1 MSRPESGGPEPSA
14 APPEG
19 VEIRPARP
27 SDGRQWLE
35 HIGGVAAE
43 SRYIRTDEVRW
54 TLRQIRQRF
63 RKPYTRDEL
72 NVVALEDGKLIGT
85 LWVGRENNPVTAHVA
100 SLGMSVDKDRRSRG
114 IGSALMAEAF
124 AWARWAEIEKL
135 ALTVYPQNQRA
146 INLYKKFGFVE
157 EGRLTGHSKKSYG
170 YEDEI
175 VMGRWL

>member
-1 MSRPESGGPEPSA
+1 MTRPDSGGPEPA
-14 APPEG
+14 ADPPEG

-27 SDGRQWLE
+27 SDGRRWLR
-35 HIGGVAAE
+35 HIAAVAAE
-43 SRYIRTDEVRW
+43 SRYIRTEEVRW

-72 NVVALEDGKLIGT
+72 NVVALEDGELIGT

-100 SLGMSVDKDRRSRG
+100 SLGMSVEQRSRGRG

-124 AWARWAEIEKL
+124 TWARWAEIEKL
-135 ALTVYPQNQRA
+135 ALTVYPHNQRA

>member
-1 MSRPESGGPEPSA
+1 MTRPDSGGPVPA
-14 APPEG
+14 AEPPEG

-27 SDGRQWLE
+27 SDARSWLR
-35 HIGGVAAE
+35 HIAEVAAE
-43 SRYIRTDEVRW
+43 GRYIRTEEVRW

-63 RKPYTRDEL
+63 RKSYTRDEL
-72 NVVALEDGKLIGT
+72 NVIALADGNLIAT
-85 LWVGRENNPVTAHVA
+85 LWIGRESNPVTAHVA
-100 SLGMSVDKDRRSRG
+100 SLGMSVDRAWRSRG
-114 IGSALMAEAF
+114 IGSALMGEAF
-124 AWARWAEIEKL
+124 RWARWAEIEKI

-146 INLYKKFGFVE
+146 INLYKKFGFFE